1 MYLHA
6 SSQDPTVV
14 GMPSIGQD
22 GPCLTLMAII
32 LRFRLRSEVAA
43 GSQDT
48 GVYMEE
54 KRLMLAAA
62 QRCRPWVLI
71 GGFTGG
77 CEEFPPGAG
86 AANMAVERV
95 SPGQKVLNRYVYT
108 GGVFAALAA
117 LTIGHYAWVSPVADQ
132 KPGFSV
138 GRPSAITF

>member
-1 MYLHA
+1 M
-6 SSQDPTVV
+6 
-14 GMPSIGQD
+14 GMPSIRQD
-22 GPCLTLMAII
+22 GPCLTLMAMM

-43 GSQDT
+43 GLEGTDGQT
-48 GVYMEE
+48 EE
-54 KRLMLAAA
+54 ERWMLAAA

-77 CEEFPPGAG
+77 CEELPPGAG

-117 LTIGHYAWVSPVADQ
+117 LTIAHYAWVSPFAAQ
-132 KPGFSV
+132 NPGSSV
-138 GRPSAITF
+138 GRPSATTF